1 MNHRPPSLTRPPV
14 ALLHGLA
21 RTSRSLNTMQR
32 YLDAQGFDTFN
43 LNYPSTRHSLESLA
57 TQHIYPAL
65 LNHFG
70 AHSSPIHFV
79 THSMGGILVRV
90 LNALKPDIPIG
101 RVVMLSPP
109 NQGSEVVDKLG
120 KLALFQLI
128 NGPAGGQLDTA
139 NNGLLQKLGSPD
151 FECGVIT
158 GDRSVNPLLSLMIKG
173 PNDGKVS
180 VERAKLTGMR
190 DFLVLP
196 ASHPFIMRNQTALEH
211 TLHFLREGR
220 FQHKR

>member
-1 MNHRPPSLTRPPV
+1 MNHQYRPITRQPV
-14 ALLHGLA
+14 VLLHGLA
-21 RTSRSLNTMQR
+21 RTSRSLNRMQR
-32 YLDAQGFDTFN
+32 YLDAQGFETFN
-43 LNYPSTRHSLESLA
+43 LNYPSTRLSLESLV
-57 TQHIYPAL
+57 TQHLYPAL
-65 LNHFG
+65 LARFG
-70 AHSSPIHFV
+70 ANSSPLHFV

-90 LNALKPDIPIG
+90 LSALKPDISIG

-120 KLALFQLI
+120 GLMLFKLL
-128 NGPAGGQLDTA
+128 NGPAGGQLGALD
-139 NNGLLQKLGSPD
+139 NKLLQNLGSPD

-158 GDRSVNPLLSLMIKG
+158 GDRSVNPLLSLMING

-190 DFLVLP
+190 DFLTLP
-196 ASHPFIMRNQTALEH
+196 ASHPFIMRNQTALEQ

-220 FQHKR
+220 FQAKR

>member
-1 MNHRPPSLTRPPV
+1 MIHHPLSLARQPV
-14 ALLHGLA
+14 VLLHGLA
-21 RTSRSLNTMQR
+21 RTSRSLNRMQR
-32 YLDAQGFDTFN
+32 YLDAQGFDTVN
-43 LNYPSTRHSLESLA
+43 LNYPSTRLSLEALA
-57 TQHIYPAL
+57 TQHLYPAL
-65 LNHFG
+65 LARFG
-70 AHSSPIHFV
+70 ADSLPLHFV

-90 LNALKPDIPIG
+90 LRASKPDISIG

-109 NQGSEVVDKLG
+109 SQGSEVVDKLG
-120 KLALFQLI
+120 KLRLFKLI
-128 NGPAGGQLDTA
+128 NGPAGGQLGAVD
-139 NNGLLQKLGSPD
+139 NQLLQNLGSPD

-196 ASHPFIMRNQTALEH
+196 ATHPFIMRNQTALEQ